1 MTEQIAEIINKHD
14 NFLVI
19 THINPD
25 GDAIG
30 SLLGMYSALR
40 EMGKTAFPVLG
51 TKFPALFEFLPSKN
65 DVLIG
70 LDSLNFNPSYIISLD
85 VAAEDRICP
94 QVDSLRKSAT
104 LVNIDHH
111 PTNPGYGD
119 INYIQPYAN
128 STTQLVYEIL
138 DKAGH
143 PLSVDVGKCLYT
155 GLITDTGCFK
165 FAGVTSKTFEL
176 AAKLLEPGVDNYE
189 ITRHLFEEFALS
201 RLVLERLMLER
212 IEILLE
218 GKLVLSHLDLEDFE
232 EIGADLSEGENLVN
246 RLRETRGVEVGGLIT
261 KLSDNLCKA
270 SLRSKGLID
279 VSAIASELGGGGHR
293 RAAGIKASMSPQKL
307 RIRLLELI
315 GTALSLSQK

>member
-1 MTEQIAEIINKHD
+1 MIEQIAEIINKHD

-19 THINPD
+19 THVNPD

-30 SLLGMYSALR
+30 SLLGMYLALR
-40 EMGKTAFPVLG
+40 EMGKTAAPVLG
-51 TKFPALFEFLPSKN
+51 TKFPALFEFLPGKD

-70 LDSLNFNPSYIISLD
+70 LESINFDPTYIISLD
-85 VAAEDRICP
+85 VAAENRISP
-94 QVDSLRKSAT
+94 QVDALRETAT
-104 LVNIDHH
+104 LINVDHH
-111 PTNPGYGD
+111 PTNPGYGN
-119 INYIQPYAN
+119 INHIQRHAN

-138 DKAGH
+138 EKAGH
-143 PLSVDVGKCLYT
+143 PLSIDVGKCLYT

-189 ITRHLFEEFALS
+189 ITRYLFEEFAVS
-201 RLVLERLMLER
+201 RLALEKLMLER
-212 IEILLE
+212 LEILLD

-261 KLSDNLCKA
+261 KLSDNLCKV

-315 GTALSLSQK
+315 STALSQSQK

>member
-1 MTEQIAEIINKHD
+1 MIEQIAEIINKHD
-14 NFLVI
+14 KFLVI
-19 THINPD
+19 THVNPD

-30 SLLGMYSALR
+30 SLLGMYLALR
-40 EMGKTAFPVLG
+40 EMGKTAAPVLG
-51 TKFPALFEFLPSKN
+51 TKFPALFEFLPGKD

-70 LDSLNFNPSYIISLD
+70 LESINFDPTYIISLD
-85 VAAEDRICP
+85 VAAENRISP
-94 QVDSLRKSAT
+94 QVDALRETAT
-104 LVNIDHH
+104 LINVDHH
-111 PTNPGYGD
+111 PTNPGYGN
-119 INYIQPYAN
+119 INHIQRHAN

-138 DKAGH
+138 EKAGH
-143 PLSVDVGKCLYT
+143 PLSIDVGKCLYT

-189 ITRHLFEEFALS
+189 ITRYLFEEFAVS
-201 RLVLERLMLER
+201 RLALEKLMLER
-212 IEILLE
+212 LEILLD

-261 KLSDNLCKA
+261 KLSDNLCKV

-315 GTALSLSQK
+315 STALSQSQK

>member
-1 MTEQIAEIINKHD
+1 MIEQIAEIINKHD

-19 THINPD
+19 THVNPD

-30 SLLGMYSALR
+30 SLLGMYLALR
-40 EMGKTAFPVLG
+40 EMGKTAAPVLG
-51 TKFPALFEFLPSKN
+51 TKFPALFEFLPGKD

-70 LDSLNFNPSYIISLD
+70 LESINFDPTYIISLD
-85 VAAEDRICP
+85 VAAENRISP
-94 QVDSLRKSAT
+94 QVDALRETAT
-104 LVNIDHH
+104 LINVDHH
-111 PTNPGYGD
+111 PTNPGYGN
-119 INYIQPYAN
+119 INHIQRHAN

-138 DKAGH
+138 EKAGH
-143 PLSVDVGKCLYT
+143 PLSIDVGKCLYT

-189 ITRHLFEEFALS
+189 ITRYLFEEFAVS
-201 RLVLERLMLER
+201 RLALEKLMLER
-212 IEILLE
+212 LEILLD

-261 KLSDNLCKA
+261 ELSDSLCKV

-315 GTALSLSQK
+315 STALSQSQK